1 MVDSDGSSLT
11 YLKGSTCKSSE
22 DNHALLSVRFAFGR
36 SVVSSKLGFEGLLHA
51 IVVRD
56 DSCEPCQ

>member
-11 YLKGSTCKSSE
+11 YLKGSACKSSE

-36 SVVSSKLGFEGLLHA
+36 SVVSKLGFEGLLHA

-56 DSCEPCQ
+56 DSCELCQ